1 MIPVPRF
8 ETDLSTSLFTSKSG
22 QLSKNR
28 LLGCSD
34 LDHGNSIDACEVELC
49 EIHDKG
55 VDFQFLVTF

>member
-1 MIPVPRF
+1 MTTLP
-8 ETDLSTSLFTSKSG
+8 
-22 QLSKNR
+22 LSKNR

-34 LDHGNSIDACEVELC
+34 LDHGYSIDACVVELC